1 MGLVHSAATY
11 MAFLGTRMALGTED
25 KTQLGTLIESPLLS
39 GSYYSGNGPFGVQTF
54 QEMIR
59 CKIDP
64 PPLPKRHHFSRGGS
78 SEKAVGGGGGDIVHH
93 IWTRVMLTLPQRK
106 SMHPAMRG
114 HKFPVV
120 VIAPGFLLKATQY
133 QTYAKKLASFGYVVV
148 CYDIPSETIGRT
160 LDDVNHYRLI
170 PQILNFIEKNNQ
182 GFSGSFRR
190 KITPFH
196 TSCNTN
202 DDTARGGGEC
212 LDSGRRKVVVPKP
225 NHVDAAIM
233 PLGPELEDDE
243 ISPFTS
249 EFGLPSPR
257 PALTFETSKDLNLAD
272 TSRVMLA
279 GHSRGGKLAV
289 LASEEDHRVK
299 SLFLID
305 PVDNTIY
312 APVSERFP
320 SAVASLKRRKGI
332 QLPVAVVG
340 AGRGHDCA
348 PKNSNFEEF
357 FHAAPGDRMQVVMPA
372 AGHFEFLSDLTDLEV
387 KMGSK
392 RESCDDDDYD
402 ANAWRTKQREIG
414 T

>member
-1 MGLVHSAATY
+1 VHWRHLRKVRTRDTPSTDVERCNLRKQPSMSRRKLMSMGLVHSAATY

-93 IWTRVMLTLPQRK
+93 IWTRVMLNLPQRK

-233 PLGPELEDDE
+233 PLGTSTRKKMTTIKALNVLPMTCLFDGVE
-243 ISPFTS
+243 ISS
-249 EFGLPSPR
+249 IIIIL
-257 PALTFETSKDLNLAD
+257 
-272 TSRVMLA
+272 V
-279 GHSRGGKLAV
+279 V
-289 LASEEDHRVK
+289 
-299 SLFLID
+299 I
-305 PVDNTIY
+305 
-312 APVSERFP
+312 
-320 SAVASLKRRKGI
+320 
-332 QLPVAVVG
+332 AVVM
-340 AGRGHDCA
+340 RTHT
-348 PKNSNFEEF
+348 P
-357 FHAAPGDRMQVVMPA
+357 
-372 AGHFEFLSDLTDLEV
+372 LLTCGEKAHYSSLLYV
-387 KMGSK
+387 
-392 RESCDDDDYD
+392 
-402 ANAWRTKQREIG
+402 
-414 T
+414 